1 MSLRQRWWLLGSLV
15 TSLLLAV
22 AFYALQQH
30 RMQTHVIA
38 NAATQREFA
47 LAEEALAERAK
58 VAASLLAESL
68 VNPIYFFDLQRIGEV
83 LGGALNHDDIGYV
96 LLIDRDGRILHD
108 GRDNIAQFGQLPD
121 DEFAT
126 AAAAV
131 TRPTVFVTEHFVEV
145 AHPITLGDQRIAT
158 LRLALKRGDT
168 LAAPLTAAV
177 VMPPWLDALLLA
189 SVIAGFVGLLGYGD
203 RRFVTPQLRTDA
215 RLQQLARVHAGTAI
229 DVDPNTALARVEQR
243 LVGFEREL
251 QQLGGIDALT
261 GLPNRIALRQRIDE
275 AIEQAQ
281 AVEDGELALLFIDLD
296 DFKRIN
302 DTLGHDVGDEI
313 LATVARRFS
322 DVLHSEH
329 PGEQGFIA
337 RFGGDEFVLLMSGR
351 DARRRAGEIAE
362 LLLSSLRIP
371 LNIADQLLHVSAS
384 IGITSFPEDAAD
396 ASRLIKN
403 GDIAMYLAK
412 VQGRNCT
419 RYFTNYLT
427 RLAEDRLAI
436 EQDLREAIDHDE
448 LKLHYQPII
457 DFDSGHIH
465 GAEALLR
472 WHHPSRG
479 LISTALFVGIAEDVG
494 LIDALG
500 DFALRTA
507 CETAVRWPR
516 SAGRA
521 PFVSVNV
528 SVKQLRDHRFPA
540 RVAQVLADTGLA
552 PELLHLELTESSLL
566 DGESG
571 AIIALETLHGIGV
584 KLWLDDFGTGFSG
597 LNHLRRVPVSGV
609 KIDRSFVTDLLT
621 DRHDVALTSAII
633 AMARSLDITVVA
645 EGVESAALAEVLEQ
659 LDCPYGQGYWFGE
672 PTHSEKL
679 VELIIAQRY
688 GDRSQT
694 NVVPIS

>member
-215 RLQQLARVHAGTAI
+215 RLQQLARVHAGAAI
-229 DVDPNTALARVEQR
+229 DVYPNTALARVEQR

-351 DARRRAGEIAE
+351 DARRRAGEIA
-362 LLLSSLRIP
+362 
-371 LNIADQLLHVSAS
+371 
-384 IGITSFPEDAAD
+384 
-396 ASRLIKN
+396 
-403 GDIAMYLAK
+403 
-412 VQGRNCT
+412 
-419 RYFTNYLT
+419 
-427 RLAEDRLAI
+427 
-436 EQDLREAIDHDE
+436 
-448 LKLHYQPII
+448 
-457 DFDSGHIH
+457 
-465 GAEALLR
+465 
-472 WHHPSRG
+472 
-479 LISTALFVGIAEDVG
+479 
-494 LIDALG
+494 
-500 DFALRTA
+500 
-507 CETAVRWPR
+507 
-516 SAGRA
+516 
-521 PFVSVNV
+521 
-528 SVKQLRDHRFPA
+528 
-540 RVAQVLADTGLA
+540 
-552 PELLHLELTESSLL
+552 
-566 DGESG
+566 
-571 AIIALETLHGIGV
+571 
-584 KLWLDDFGTGFSG
+584 
-597 LNHLRRVPVSGV
+597 
-609 KIDRSFVTDLLT
+609 
-621 DRHDVALTSAII
+621 
-633 AMARSLDITVVA
+633 
-645 EGVESAALAEVLEQ
+645 
-659 LDCPYGQGYWFGE
+659 
-672 PTHSEKL
+672 
-679 VELIIAQRY
+679 
-688 GDRSQT
+688 
-694 NVVPIS
+694 